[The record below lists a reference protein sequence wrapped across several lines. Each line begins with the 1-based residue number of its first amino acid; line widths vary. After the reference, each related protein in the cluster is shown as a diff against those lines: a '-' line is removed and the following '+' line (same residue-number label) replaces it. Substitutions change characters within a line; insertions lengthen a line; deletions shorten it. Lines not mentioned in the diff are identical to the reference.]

1 MVVAALPLA
10 VVVAAW
16 LLLGERPHR
25 RVWIGFVLA
34 VVGVVWLSAGSEATE
49 SAPNPIFGN
58 FLEVLA
64 MLCGA
69 LYVVCAKQ
77 LSSRCSPVLITT
89 MVNFT
94 ISLLFFLCL
103 LPLPAV
109 KLPDSFPLLPTLAIL
124 YLGVGVTM
132 LSFLLYNFAVRS
144 VPVSRTGAF
153 LNLVPVLT
161 LFMGMVFLD
170 ERLTAGQWA
179 ASALVFGGVILSQWK
194 TAQSEKSRLN
204 QSNSFPFRKEVRNE
218 RKRAFAGASGPRR
231 NEEQLEAPYLPYGAD
246 AVYMGGPE
254 LSLRTACEG
263 FSGEELGL
271 AVADAHTAGVRV
283 YYCLNAMPYD
293 AQLSAVEA
301 ALERLPEMGVD
312 GLIAADPGVIWLAK
326 KHCPSVPLHLS
337 TQAHS
342 VNGAAV
348 AFWREAGV
356 ERINL
361 ARELGFKQI
370 RALAEAFPGVDFEVF
385 VHGAMCLAL
394 SGHCLLSAWV
404 NNRPANQGRCTQPC
418 RFEYRGLSLLVEE
431 QKRSGEALWEIREG
445 EAFSGF

>member
-1 MVVAALPLA
+1 
-10 VVVAAW
+10 
-16 LLLGERPHR
+16 
-25 RVWIGFVLA
+25 
-34 VVGVVWLSAGSEATE
+34 
-49 SAPNPIFGN
+49 
-58 FLEVLA
+58 
-64 MLCGA
+64 
-69 LYVVCAKQ
+69 
-77 LSSRCSPVLITT
+77 
-89 MVNFT
+89 
-94 ISLLFFLCL
+94 
-103 LPLPAV
+103 
-109 KLPDSFPLLPTLAIL
+109 
-124 YLGVGVTM
+124 
-132 LSFLLYNFAVRS
+132 
-144 VPVSRTGAF
+144 
-153 LNLVPVLT
+153 
-161 LFMGMVFLD
+161 
-170 ERLTAGQWA
+170 
-179 ASALVFGGVILSQWK
+179 
-194 TAQSEKSRLN
+194 
-204 QSNSFPFRKEVRNE
+204 
-218 RKRAFAGASGPRR
+218 
-231 NEEQLEAPYLPYGAD
+231 
-246 AVYMGGPE
+246 MGGPE

-293 AQLSAVEA
+293 AQLPAVEA
-301 ALERLPEMGVD
+301 VLERLPGMGVD

-445 EAFSGF
+445 EAFSGFWAPQDLCLLRYVGCLADLGVRALKLEGRTKSGGTSRRLRTYTVRRWIGTRAAKREVPTAERWRFPRRRCSKNCFIRASRPLSTGFFLPRRRVEAPPAGLLPRPVVARLAEPEGDGWRVQVRSPWSSDREASVLVPGMRRPALLPGAYRLENHRGERVDLLHPGMEGVLHCEIDGLGKGLYVRA

>member
-1 MVVAALPLA
+1 MKGRERLPEL
-10 VVVAAW
+10 
-16 LLLGERPHR
+16 
-25 RVWIGFVLA
+25 
-34 VVGVVWLSAGSEATE
+34 
-49 SAPNPIFGN
+49 
-58 FLEVLA
+58 
-64 MLCGA
+64 
-69 LYVVCAKQ
+69 
-77 LSSRCSPVLITT
+77 
-89 MVNFT
+89 
-94 ISLLFFLCL
+94 
-103 LPLPAV
+103 
-109 KLPDSFPLLPTLAIL
+109 
-124 YLGVGVTM
+124 
-132 LSFLLYNFAVRS
+132 
-144 VPVSRTGAF
+144 
-153 LNLVPVLT
+153 LVP
-161 LFMGMVFLD
+161 
-170 ERLTAGQWA
+170 AG
-179 ASALVFGGVILSQWK
+179 G
-194 TAQSEKSRLN
+194 R
-204 QSNSFPFRKEVRNE
+204 
-218 RKRAFAGASGPRR
+218 
-231 NEEQLEAPYLPYGAD
+231 EQLEAAILYGAD

-293 AQLSAVEA
+293 AQLPAVEA

-445 EAFSGF
+445 EAFSGFWAPQDLCLLRYVGCLADLGVRALKLEGRTKSGGYVAQVADVYRTALDRHARREAGGSDCGKVEISTAALLEELFHTASRPLSTGFFLPRRRVETPPAGLLPRPVVARLAEPEGDGWRVQVRSPWSSDREASVLVPGMRRPALLPGAYQLENHRGERVDLLHPGMEGVLHCEIGGLGKGLYVRA